1 MRVAEV
7 QGCLLPRQ
15 ALVAPGRELLREGNL
30 TRVSPDGAEEAFYF
44 FLFTDL
50 CVMSSDEAAAGEA
63 GRSAPP
69 GSYVFRRTVRRSSRD
84 GTTFDNAPVVTSI
97 LICPPL

>member
-7 QGCLLPRQ
+7 QGCLRPRQ
-15 ALVAPGRELLREGNL
+15 ALVAPGRELLREGTL

-50 CVMSSDEAAAGEA
+50 CIMSSGEAAEVGDGPLAV
-63 GRSAPP
+63 P
-69 GSYVFRRTVRRSSRD
+69 GSYAFRRTVRVLSSR
-84 GTTFDNAPVVTSI
+84 G
-97 LICPPL
+97 